1 MVSLGV
7 IPDIF
12 VGEADDC
19 ERIVAALQYCSF
31 LPIPAVNGGGL
42 SRPLTMHVITS
53 MLEKGVLYRNMLD
66 LKDVQLLQKCY
77 YVTQKFTEFGER

>member
-12 VGEADDC
+12 VGEADEC
-19 ERIVAALQYCSF
+19 ERIIAALQYCSF
-31 LPIPAVNGGGL
+31 LPIPVVNGGGL
-42 SRPLTMHVITS
+42 SRPLTMQAITS
-53 MLEKGVLYRNMLD
+53 MLEKGVLYRGMLE
-66 LKDVQLLQKCY
+66 LKDVPLLQKCF